1 MFLGAGLSVQQLQQQ
16 LTGVKHPRFRHS
28 GRLARISTRGVPDSE
43 IFQWFDAYFIGA
55 GEESGEVES
64 KLRTAMR
71 ILAANRSSVFE
82 DIKPN
87 PDEYS
92 VMGYD
97 YSEELL

>member
-1 MFLGAGLSVQQLQQQ
+1 MFLGAGLSVSQLRQQLS
-16 LTGVKHPRFRHS
+16 GVKHPRFRHS

-43 IFQWFDAYFIGA
+43 IFQWFDGYFIGA
-55 GEESGEVES
+55 GEVSGEVEN
-64 KLRTAMR
+64 KLRTVMR

-87 PDEYS
+87 PEDYS